1 MFKGFQSAGP
11 GMTATTTKPKN
22 MFAGFANT
30 SFGDFNGLQGNIP
43 GDSLVAWFNP
53 QIVDGT
59 NGITLNGNTVSSW
72 KDTSGTYNLIQATAA
87 NQPTYVQNSQTYKN
101 RNYLSFDTTDTL
113 QLNASTLGIGTNA
126 AYTILSLYFFSRND
140 VAGHRAINYNQGL
153 NNGEYLLGTTGS
165 GTRGF
170 TFFDTSLRTI
180 TGPLD
185 TATLFLKG
193 FEINRTNGLMY
204 SHIGNSFRLSSTAIS
219 TTLTDY
225 NGGNFRL
232 GPPLSGFGAITM
244 TMFDT
249 LIYNRALT
257 QAEYSS
263 IFNYFNGLYGY
274 V

>member
-11 GMTATTTKPKN
+11 GITATTTKPKN
-22 MFAGFANT
+22 LFAGFPNT
-30 SFGDFNGLQGNIP
+30 SFGNLNGLQGNIP
-43 GDSLVAWFNP
+43 SDSLVAWFNP
-53 QIVDGT
+53 QIVDST

-87 NQPTYVQNSQTYKN
+87 NQPTYVQNSQTYKG

-126 AYTILSLYFFSRND
+126 VYTIITLYFYSVNNISGF
-140 VAGHRAINYNQGL
+140 AAIRYNFGL
-153 NNGEYLLGTTGS
+153 GNGEYGIVTTTAGVRQFLFNDGTA
-165 GTRGF
+165 
-170 TFFDTSLRTI
+170 RTI
-180 TGPLD
+180 STGTD
-185 TATLFLKG
+185 TAILLLKG
-193 FEINRTNGLMY
+193 LEINRTNGLMY
-204 SHIGNSFRLSSTAIS
+204 SHIGNAYRVNQLAIS

-225 NGGNFRL
+225 NGGNFRF
-232 GPPLSGFGAITM
+232 GGISSGTM

-257 QAEYSS
+257 REEYSS

>member
-1 MFKGFQSAGP
+1 MFRGFQSAGP
-11 GMTATTTKPKN
+11 GITATTTKPKN
-22 MFAGFANT
+22 LFAGFPNT
-30 SFGDFNGLQGNIP
+30 SFGNFNGLQGNIP
-43 GDSLVAWFNP
+43 SDSLVAWFNP
-53 QIVDGT
+53 QIVDAS

-87 NQPTYVQNSQTYKN
+87 NQPTYVQNSQTYKG
-101 RNYLSFDTTDTL
+101 RNFLSFDSTDTL

-126 AYTILSLYFFSRND
+126 VYTILTLYFFSVNNTSGFFPVLYGSGPGQYSFNTTTAGSRQFIFND
-140 VAGHRAINYNQGL
+140 
-153 NNGEYLLGTTGS
+153 GTTRVISS
-165 GTRGF
+165 GA
-170 TFFDTSLRTI
+170 
-180 TGPLD
+180 D

-193 FEINRTNGLMY
+193 LEINRTNGVMY
-204 SHIGNSFRLSSTAIS
+204 SHIGNAFRVSSAAIL

-225 NGGNFRL
+225 NGGNFRF
-232 GPPLSGFGAITM
+232 GGISSGTL

-257 QAEYSS
+257 QVEYSS

>member
-1 MFKGFQSAGP
+1 MFKGFQAVGQ

-22 MFAGFANT
+22 LFAGFPSS
-30 SFGDFNGLQGNIP
+30 SFGNVNGLEGNIP
-43 GDSLVAWFNP
+43 SDSLVAWFNP

-72 KDTSGTYNLIQATAA
+72 KDTSGTYNLVQATAA
-87 NQPTYVQNSQTYKN
+87 NQPTYVQNSRTYKN
-101 RNYLSFDTTDTL
+101 RNFLSFDSTDTL

-126 AYTILSLYFFSRND
+126 VYTIITLYFYSVNNSTGFAALIYNSGG
-140 VAGHRAINYNQGL
+140 AGQ
-153 NNGEYLLGTTGS
+153 YLFGTTTAGGRS
-165 GTRGF
+165 ISFNDGTNRVIN
-170 TFFDTSLRTI
+170 SAA
-180 TGPLD
+180 D
-185 TATLFLKG
+185 TATLSLKG
-193 FEINRTNGLMY
+193 MEINRTNGALY
-204 SHIGNSFRLSSTAIS
+204 SHFGNTFRISSAAIS

-232 GPPLSGFGAITM
+232 GNVTSGTM